1 MPITKARRQ
10 QLLLGWAGI
19 ALTWIAS
26 VVLEVVLLG
35 TEALLAIAATTTVA
49 LIVGV
54 QLTRRVMAP
63 HRRAS
68 ITVGDLRT
76 RRLQRR

>member
-1 MPITKARRQ
+1 MTRARRQ
-10 QLLLGWAGI
+10 QLLLGWIGI
-19 ALTWIAS
+19 ALTWFAS

-35 TEALLAIAATTTVA
+35 SDAPLAVVVTTTVA

-54 QLTRRVMAP
+54 LLTRRAMAP

-68 ITVGDLRT
+68 ITVGDLRE

>member
-1 MPITKARRQ
+1 MPMTKARRQ

-19 ALTWIAS
+19 ALTWVAS

-35 TEALLAIAATTTVA
+35 SEAALAVVVTTTVA

-54 QLTRRVMAP
+54 QLTRKVTAP

-68 ITVGDLRT
+68 ITVGDLRA
-76 RRLQRR
+76 RFQRR

>member
-1 MPITKARRQ
+1 MPMTKARRQ
-10 QLLLGWAGI
+10 QLLLGWGGI
-19 ALTWIAS
+19 ALTWAAS

-35 TEALLAIAATTTVA
+35 DEAVLAVVISTMVA
-49 LIVGV
+49 VIVAV

-63 HRRAS
+63 HRRAT

>member
-1 MPITKARRQ
+1 MPMTKARRH

-19 ALTWIAS
+19 ALTWAAS

-35 TEALLAIAATTTVA
+35 SEAVLAVAVTTAAA

-63 HRRAS
+63 LQRAT
-68 ITVGDLRT
+68 ITVGDLRARLE
-76 RRLQRR
+76 RR

>member
-1 MPITKARRQ
+1 MTKARRQ

-19 ALTWIAS
+19 ALTWAAS

-35 TEALLAIAATTTVA
+35 SDAVLAALVTTTVA

-63 HRRAS
+63 HQRAS
-68 ITVGDLRT
+68 ITVGDLRGRLE
-76 RRLQRR
+76 RR